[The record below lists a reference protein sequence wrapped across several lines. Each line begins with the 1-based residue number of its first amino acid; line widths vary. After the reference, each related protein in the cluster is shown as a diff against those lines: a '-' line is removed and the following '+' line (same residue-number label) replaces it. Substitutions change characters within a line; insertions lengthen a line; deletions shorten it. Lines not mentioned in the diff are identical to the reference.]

1 MNFDRLCLW
10 CMHETLEN
18 GVCSHCGMGTGWK
31 QEPPFALP
39 PGTILH
45 GRYMVGRVLGH
56 GGFGI
61 TYLAADLQEEKT
73 VAIKEYLPSGLC
85 TRQAGS
91 TQVKSTGEQEDF
103 RYGLEKFL
111 DEARTIYQLQGIRGI
126 ITVEKLYEEN
136 GTAYYTMEF
145 LDGGDLRHRLDAEGG
160 KLPWQEVLTL
170 LHPVFTALEQVHR
183 AGITHRDISP
193 DNIFLC
199 RDGSVKLLDFGA
211 ARSMLQGRSQS
222 VDVIL
227 KRGYAPEE
235 QYYTRGHQG
244 PWTDVYALGCTIY
257 HCITGCVPPEATER
271 AYRDECKPAAEL
283 CPGLPERVNEALK
296 KAMAV
301 EAGFRFGN
309 VTDFRCALYG
319 EIPGPD
325 PGPQPDP
332 DPAPQPNPYTVPDPG
347 PQPGPGPIPQ
357 PGPNPVPQPNPY
369 TVPNPGPQP
378 GPGPIPQPGPYPGPQ
393 PGPYP
398 APHPAPA
405 PRQGLL
411 SRFLAWL
418 RRLFGGRREQ
428 ETAAI
433 QGVAGCFAGLTFP
446 VQGTL
451 VLGRSPQFC
460 QLIFPP
466 EAPGVSRVHCQVSY
480 QPDSHGVFLQDLGSA
495 WGTWLAGGACLKNNG
510 RFLRAGEL
518 FILGEG
524 NQFVVVIRK
533 EAVR

>member
-1 MNFDRLCLW
+1 M
-10 CMHETLEN
+10 
-18 GVCSHCGMGTGWK
+18 
-31 QEPPFALP
+31 
-39 PGTILH
+39 
-45 GRYMVGRVLGH
+45 
-56 GGFGI
+56 
-61 TYLAADLQEEKT
+61 
-73 VAIKEYLPSGLC
+73 
-85 TRQAGS
+85 
-91 TQVKSTGEQEDF
+91 
-103 RYGLEKFL
+103 
-111 DEARTIYQLQGIRGI
+111 
-126 ITVEKLYEEN
+126 
-136 GTAYYTMEF
+136 
-145 LDGGDLRHRLDAEGG
+145 
-160 KLPWQEVLTL
+160 LTL

-199 RDGSVKLLDFGA
+199 RDGSVKLLDFA
-211 ARSMLQGRSQS
+211 VARSILQGRNQS

-227 KRGYAPEE
+227 KRGYAPEK

-271 AYRDECKPAAEL
+271 AYQDECKPAAEL

-301 EAGFRFGN
+301 EAGYRFGN

-319 EIPGPD
+319 EPPGPEE
-325 PGPQPDP
+325 
-332 DPAPQPNPYTVPDPG
+332 
-347 PQPGPGPIPQ
+347 PQ
-357 PGPNPVPQPNPY
+357 PGPNPMPQPDPAVGGN
-369 TVPNPGPQP
+369 TGPA
-378 GPGPIPQPGPYPGPQ
+378 
-393 PGPYP
+393 PYP

-405 PRQGLL
+405 LRQGLL

-418 RRLFGGRREQ
+418 RRLFGGCREQ

-451 VLGRSPQFC
+451 VLGRNPQFC

-480 QPDSHGVFLQDLGSA
+480 QPDGHGVFLQDLGSA
-495 WGTWLAGGACLKNNG
+495 WGTWLAGGVCLKNNG
-510 RFLRAGEL
+510 RFLRDGEL